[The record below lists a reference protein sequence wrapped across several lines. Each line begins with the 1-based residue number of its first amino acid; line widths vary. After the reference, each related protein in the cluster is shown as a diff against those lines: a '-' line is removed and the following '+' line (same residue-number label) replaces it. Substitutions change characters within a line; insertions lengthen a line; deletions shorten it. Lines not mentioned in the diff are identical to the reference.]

1 MKSILT
7 ILAVILSFAVYAQSD
22 TLYMHNGK
30 KVTGNV
36 KKVGEHTVSFTYQN
50 EDVEQVLGKYTILKI
65 IYAKSGRLQEITP
78 KIRVK
83 SEEDWEN
90 VIIVENLEEIAGL
103 KRVDEIRGKSAFI
116 SYRTGAGA
124 DNKAL
129 KSLKKEAASMKCPF
143 VLITSEQDRK
153 YGQNQAIKRGIAYS
167 YE

>member
-78 KIRVK
+78 KIRV
-83 SEEDWEN
+83 
-90 VIIVENLEEIAGL
+90 
-103 KRVDEIRGKSAFI
+103 
-116 SYRTGAGA
+116 
-124 DNKAL
+124 
-129 KSLKKEAASMKCPF
+129 
-143 VLITSEQDRK
+143 VLS
-153 YGQNQAIKRGIAYS
+153 
-167 YE
+167 